1 MKIKELTKINKKFF
15 IIIQARLGS
24 SRLPEKI
31 LKKLDHRSILDFLIE
46 NLLKI
51 ISPQNIIIAST
62 KQPRDKK
69 LVYLKKNM
77 ELKSSLV
84 VKKMF

>member
-1 MKIKELTKINKKFF
+1 MKIKELTKINKKFI

-24 SRLPEKI
+24 SRFHEKI

-69 LVYLKKNM
+69 LVYLKKIWN
-77 ELKSSLV
+77 
-84 VKKMF
+84 